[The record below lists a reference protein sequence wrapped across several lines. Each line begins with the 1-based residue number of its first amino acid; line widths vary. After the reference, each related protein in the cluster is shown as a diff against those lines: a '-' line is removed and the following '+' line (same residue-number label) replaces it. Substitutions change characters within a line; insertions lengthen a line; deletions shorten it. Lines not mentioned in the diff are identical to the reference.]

1 MSFRR
6 PQITPVRAVLGVGV
20 VLILAVLWFT
30 TARPVLV
37 LPRLRLAPGYAL
49 TAADGAPVTS
59 EDQRGRLTL
68 YSFAYS
74 GCAERC
80 KGMYTT
86 LMELDAALAERGVL
100 NPPLRFITISIDP
113 QDTPQRLAQFA
124 LPFQPRAVEWLW
136 LTGPESTLRMVIG
149 AGFEVLAQPD
159 EAGGFVLAP
168 RFVLVDGAGI
178 IRGEYD
184 AAVTSPDQI
193 AGYLDILYAEIEKS
207 TGASKLA
214 YEAAHFFACYPH

>member
-1 MSFRR
+1 MSSWRR
-6 PQITPVRAVLGVGV
+6 QITPVRVVLGVGV
-20 VLILAVLWFT
+20 LLILAVLWFT

-37 LPRLRLAPGYAL
+37 LPRLRLAPGFAL
-49 TAADGAPVTS
+49 TAASGAPVTS
-59 EDQRGRLTL
+59 EDQRGKLTL

-80 KGMYTT
+80 TNLYAT
-86 LMELDAALAERGVL
+86 LQELDATLAERGAL
-100 NPPLRFITISIDP
+100 TPPLRFITISIDP
-113 QDTPQRLAQFA
+113 QDNPQRLAQFV

-136 LTGPESTLRMVIG
+136 LTGPETTLRTVIG

-184 AAVTSPDQI
+184 AAVTSSRQI
-193 AGYLDILYAEIEKS
+193 AEYLDILYAEIEKS